1 MNCMRL
7 SPWDAVIFDYGR
19 VLSSSPSRDELAALA
34 KLTGVKESTFFE
46 RYSETRDL
54 YDLGLA
60 DYMQHWQRFAET
72 AEVEISPEVAEHA
85 FTLESDIWTQINQ
98 DTLDLAREIK
108 SSGTKIA
115 ILSNMPFDLLVDLRK
130 KFVWLEE
137 FDVLTWSCELG
148 IIKPDEGI
156 YHACLEQLG
165 CEAGRALFFDDRPRN
180 VDGARRVGMHA
191 CVFESAAQARAI
203 VERGLIPR

>member
-1 MNCMRL
+1 
-7 SPWDAVIFDYGR
+7 
-19 VLSSSPSRDELAALA
+19 
-34 KLTGVKESTFFE
+34 
-46 RYSETRDL
+46 
-54 YDLGLA
+54 
-60 DYMQHWQRFAET
+60 MQHWQRFAET

-156 YHACLEQLG
+156 YHACREQLG